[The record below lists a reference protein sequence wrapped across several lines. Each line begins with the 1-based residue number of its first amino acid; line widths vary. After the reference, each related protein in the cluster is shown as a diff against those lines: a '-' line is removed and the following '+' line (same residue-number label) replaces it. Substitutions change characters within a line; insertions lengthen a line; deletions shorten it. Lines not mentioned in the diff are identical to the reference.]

1 MTADNIIIAT
11 GSHARLLPFIPAFN
25 TPEGEALKNKVLT
38 STELLDID
46 HVPQT
51 MAIIGAGV
59 IGLEL
64 ASAFETFG
72 SKVTVIEFLKECLPS
87 IDSDIAKRL
96 RKTLEKRGINFN
108 MNSGVK
114 SIVATEDK
122 KQAIV
127 TFEQKG
133 QEKKVIADIVLVA
146 TGRAANIEG
155 LGLEIAGINCV
166 KQGIETNEHYETNI
180 PGVYAVGDVM
190 VNKCLLMLQVSKVH
204 MLLIVFLV
212 RKIKYVLIL
221 CLQQY
226 SLIQRLVLLVC
237 QKILARKMVQNI
249 S

>member
-1 MTADNIIIAT
+1 MEKTDLIIIGAGPGGYHTAVHAAKEGLKVTIIEKRHPGGTCLNEGCIPTKSFAHDADLYRNPLLSCTSSNNVDFARIQERKTNVITQLREGVKGLLSTPGITYIEGEAKFIDKKIIEVNGTQMTADNIIIAT

-108 MNSGVK
+108 MN
-114 SIVATEDK
+114 I
-122 KQAIV
+122 
-127 TFEQKG
+127 
-133 QEKKVIADIVLVA
+133 
-146 TGRAANIEG
+146 
-155 LGLEIAGINCV
+155 
-166 KQGIETNEHYETNI
+166 
-180 PGVYAVGDVM
+180 
-190 VNKCLLMLQVSKVH
+190 
-204 MLLIVFLV
+204 
-212 RKIKYVLIL
+212 KII
-221 CLQQY
+221 
-226 SLIQRLVLLVC
+226 SL
-237 QKILARKMVQNI
+237 
-249 S
+249 